1 MHAAFSQSEYLLKRK
16 RLSLGGK
23 YQLFGMQADQ
33 PLLYVEEKSSWRP
46 LGSAVHV
53 YADES
58 KSQEILTLITS
69 DSDDIEMDVLD
80 AQTGQRIGRF
90 GTSADTWG
98 EVFKDVW
105 SITDADGNPIGKVF
119 EKAAGRSVLREVTG
133 NELPQKMDI
142 TLGEVPVGELRQ
154 NVKAVG
160 YQLAIDFTMDATGL
174 LDRRMGIATA
184 LFVAAHQNKAG

>member
-1 MHAAFSQSEYLLKRK
+1 MHAAFSQSQYLLKRK

-58 KSQEILTLITS
+58 KAQEILTLVTS

-80 AQTGQRIGRF
+80 AQSGQKIGGF
-90 GTSADTWG
+90 GTSADDVG

-105 SITDADGNPIGKVF
+105 AITDANDKPVGKVF
-119 EKAAGRSVLREVTG
+119 EKSAGRSVLREVAG

-142 TLGEVPVGELRQ
+142 TLGETPVGELRQ
-154 NVKAVG
+154 KVKAVG
-160 YQLAIDFTMDATGL
+160 YQLAIDFTMDPTGL

-184 LFVAAHQNKAG
+184 LFVASHQNKAG